1 MRYAPQAS
9 ESADC
14 LSMIRRAQT
23 DYRTGTRIRKNN
35 LNGKPENS
43 VYLAYPGPATR
54 TVTMPVAA
62 AADSESDA
70 SATERLTRRLQG
82 FVSSDHIE

>member
-1 MRYAPQAS
+1 MRYAPSPQAS

-35 LNGKPENS
+35 GKPENS
-43 VYLAYPGPATR
+43 AYLAYPGPATR
-54 TVTMPVAA
+54 TVTMAAA

-70 SATERLTRRLQG
+70 SATERLTRRL
-82 FVSSDHIE
+82 